1 LLSAISKSAKCNV
14 REAAECLLQEL
25 YRKNEGAFTSVA
37 LEKGLITDGKKKW
50 MQCKLRP

>member
-1 LLSAISKSAKCNV
+1 VYK
-14 REAAECLLQEL
+14 
-25 YRKNEGAFTSVA
+25 KNEEAFTLAA